1 MRTKKAFK
9 NLVFNLVQQV
19 IGIVT
24 SFILPPLI
32 IGKFGSAM
40 NGLIATI
47 KQIVSYAQLSGAGIA
62 SASTY
67 AMYEPVAKQDHKL
80 LSGIYNATGKM
91 FVKAGNIFTIT
102 ILVISMVYP
111 FFVGNSISNMTVFL
125 LVLIVGISGI
135 SEFYIFGKYQSLL
148 NANQQNYMIA
158 LAQTIGNIF
167 NIVITVCLIKL
178 DQNIIL
184 VQLGASIVYIM
195 RILLLTWYVKKNYS
209 YLDKMEP
216 ARMERL
222 NQRNDAIVHQ
232 VAGLVVLS
240 SSTIIVSIFCG
251 LQAASVYA
259 VYALVFS
266 GLNTICSIVSNA
278 IYASF
283 GEVIAK
289 GDKKILNSAYN
300 LYEWIYFVVIFI
312 IFSTTYLLIMPF
324 IGIYTRTMTDTNY
337 TLPILGILFVVVGMA
352 NNLRVPARTLVD
364 AAGHFRKTRNR
375 ALIEMTIN
383 LIGQIVCV
391 SFMGIYGVLV
401 GCILSY
407 SYRTIDFIH
416 YSNYYILKIDDRRS
430 TKRFILN
437 LFVAVV
443 SVFIL
448 QMTLDITA
456 NSYFEWA
463 IYGVFITVVIT
474 LVYMMVQFLVE
485 RETMKEM
492 ISVVKNMFKK

>member
-195 RILLLTWYVKKNYS
+195 
-209 YLDKMEP
+209 
-216 ARMERL
+216 
-222 NQRNDAIVHQ
+222 
-232 VAGLVVLS
+232 
-240 SSTIIVSIFCG
+240 
-251 LQAASVYA
+251 
-259 VYALVFS
+259 
-266 GLNTICSIVSNA
+266 
-278 IYASF
+278 
-283 GEVIAK
+283 
-289 GDKKILNSAYN
+289 
-300 LYEWIYFVVIFI
+300 
-312 IFSTTYLLIMPF
+312 
-324 IGIYTRTMTDTNY
+324 
-337 TLPILGILFVVVGMA
+337 
-352 NNLRVPARTLVD
+352 
-364 AAGHFRKTRNR
+364 
-375 ALIEMTIN
+375 
-383 LIGQIVCV
+383 
-391 SFMGIYGVLV
+391 
-401 GCILSY
+401 
-407 SYRTIDFIH
+407 
-416 YSNYYILKIDDRRS
+416 
-430 TKRFILN
+430 
-437 LFVAVV
+437 
-443 SVFIL
+443 
-448 QMTLDITA
+448 
-456 NSYFEWA
+456 
-463 IYGVFITVVIT
+463 
-474 LVYMMVQFLVE
+474 
-485 RETMKEM
+485 
-492 ISVVKNMFKK
+492 